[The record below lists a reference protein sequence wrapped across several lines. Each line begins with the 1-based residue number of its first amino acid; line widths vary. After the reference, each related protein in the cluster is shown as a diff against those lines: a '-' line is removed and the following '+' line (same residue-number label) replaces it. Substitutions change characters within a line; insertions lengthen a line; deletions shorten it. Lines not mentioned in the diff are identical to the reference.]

1 MRLCTDYRALNAITI
16 KDSFPMPTVDELL
29 DELFGA
35 KYFLSWILDRD
46 IIKFWS
52 SMMIDIRLFL
62 GLIMAIM
69 SVLLC
74 HLDSQMH

>member
-35 KYFLSWILDRD
+35 KYFLSWILDRA

-52 SMMIDIRLFL
+52 SMMIDIRLLL

-69 SVLLC
+69 SGLLC